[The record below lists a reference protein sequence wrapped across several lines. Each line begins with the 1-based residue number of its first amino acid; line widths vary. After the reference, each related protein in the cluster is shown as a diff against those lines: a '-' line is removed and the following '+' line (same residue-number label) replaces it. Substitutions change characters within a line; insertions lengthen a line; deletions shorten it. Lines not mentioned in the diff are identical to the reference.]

1 MWYRSG
7 LAQINEFSSS
17 FLRMDTKTE
26 SPSYLAPFNYI
37 KLTLLFF
44 LLYMNDTNLD
54 INHSK
59 KKLLLTNV
67 KSNEAILAI
76 LDRLHCRCINGQS
89 GRPVEM
95 RLSYKQPGK
104 I

>member
-1 MWYRSG
+1 MT
-7 LAQINEFSSS
+7 QIW
-17 FLRMDTKTE
+17 
-26 SPSYLAPFNYI
+26 I
-37 KLTLLFF
+37 LT
-44 LLYMNDTNLD
+44 TV
-54 INHSK
+54 

-89 GRPVEM
+89 GRPVGM